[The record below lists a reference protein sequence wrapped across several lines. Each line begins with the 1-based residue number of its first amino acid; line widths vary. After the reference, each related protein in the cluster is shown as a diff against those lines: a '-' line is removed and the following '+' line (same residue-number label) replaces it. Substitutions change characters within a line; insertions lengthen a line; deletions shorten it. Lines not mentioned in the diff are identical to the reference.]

1 MRKVDVD
8 QSWRLWRPGGGQA
21 GRSRE
26 VRPADERVS
35 PVSDEP
41 AVESIVM
48 LEYRYSF
55 TAVQLKEATYALQ
68 VTAMRERELQ
78 VGRGHPGGGFR
89 PRRAGEQGCS
99 LPPPAPP
106 ASLSLCSAFK
116 TASAADSAACEAEP
130 ASSTAAPS
138 RENSD
143 FDKPYL

>member
-1 MRKVDVD
+1 VRKVDVD

-21 GRSRE
+21 TRSRE
-26 VRPADERVS
+26 VRPAVERVS

-41 AVESIVM
+41 AVERIGM
-48 LEYRYSF
+48 LEYKYPI
-55 TAVQLKEATYALQ
+55 TLVQLKEGTYALQ
-68 VTAMRERELQ
+68 VTALCERDLQ

-116 TASAADSAACEAEP
+116 TASAAKSAACEAEP
-130 ASSTAAPS
+130 AKSTAAPS
-138 RENSD
+138 RVNSD
-143 FDKPYL
+143 FDNPYL